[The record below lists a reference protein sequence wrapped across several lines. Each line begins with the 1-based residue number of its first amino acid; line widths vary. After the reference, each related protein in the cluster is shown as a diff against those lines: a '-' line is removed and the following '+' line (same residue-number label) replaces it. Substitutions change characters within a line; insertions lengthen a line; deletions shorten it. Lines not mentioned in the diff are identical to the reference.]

1 MLYYTRFVEVDP
13 SWLARCWQTVLSH
26 VPQAQLLVA
35 GTPLQPG
42 LDAPF
47 HAAMADRLGAE
58 ATSVTWLGFVTP
70 AMQTDLYARVHCAI
84 FPAREELL
92 QQAKCS
98 VRPATT
104 LLNGVPVVASAVGE
118 QQGYGAD
125 GAAAL
130 VSARAAPEEF
140 GLAVVA
146 LLADAA
152 EQAAMPT
159 RAAAHLAATTPGT
172 GWVTR
177 WTPSTRR

>member
-1 MLYYTRFVEVDP
+1 M
-13 SWLARCWQTVLSH
+13 
-26 VPQAQLLVA
+26 
-35 GTPLQPG
+35 
-42 LDAPF
+42 
-47 HAAMADRLGAE
+47 
-58 ATSVTWLGFVTP
+58 TWLGFVTP

-84 FPAREELL
+84 FPPGRSR
-92 QQAKCS
+92 CS
-98 VRPATT
+98 RPSAACVWPAT

-159 RAAAHLAATTPGT
+159 RAAAHLAAHYTWNRLGDTLDAFCQAIDGQQHS
-172 GWVTR
+172 GQERVKKKKQASHR
-177 WTPSTRR
+177 